1 MKKAIG
7 IAVLVAI
14 LMCGCGK
21 GGGEK
26 VDGLGDRF
34 ETIEYGGGWWIIVDN
49 QTNVLYLYDTTP
61 HQGGLTV
68 LLKPDGTPMLRNE
81 VSDPIREESNHGM
94 DQR

>member
-1 MKKAIG
+1 MKKAIAILM
-7 IAVLVAI
+7 IATL

-34 ETIEYGGGWWIIVDN
+34 ETIEYGVGWWIIVDN

-61 HQGGLTV
+61 QQGGLTV

>member
-34 ETIEYGGGWWIIVDN
+34 ETIEYGEGWRILVDN
-49 QTNVLYLYDTTP
+49 ETDVLYLYDTTSY
-61 HQGGLTV
+61 QGGITV